1 MSRYKLPLGVDNFH
15 KLVTGGYLF
24 CDKTAMLSEFLSKGD
39 EVTLITR
46 PRRWGKT
53 LNMSM
58 LHHFFAP
65 EVNGISTASLFDDLA
80 IGQIEGGKWV
90 KEHQGQHPV
99 IMVSFKDVH
108 ADNFQGAYD
117 SIYLLLK
124 KLYGSFEYLLKSDKL
139 NSDERDEFYAILD
152 RSANQQQLEQS
163 LKLLSTCLYRHH
175 GKRSYIL
182 IDEYDAPLNKAYGNP
197 TYLNALVAFM
207 RNLFSASLKG
217 NNSLEKGVLTGIL
230 RVSKD
235 SMLSGL
241 NNLETYTLLDEDY
254 SSHFGFDEEE
264 VKDLLQN
271 QDLSIDFEEVKSW
284 YNGYRVGSRVM
295 YNPWS
300 ILSCMN
306 RSGKFD
312 VYWVN
317 TGNNDLIK
325 QILMKSNSGIK
336 RQFEQLMQGA
346 SIVVPIDKHLSFDLL
361 DRNETAFWSLLL
373 FAGYLKVEQRSL
385 RPIGIAYD
393 CTVRIPNEEVF
404 RLYSSFF
411 SEWFSEQFNSEI
423 EYSSFLCHLVDGNV
437 AEFIQELSVYLF
449 NTASMFDVQGP
460 RKSEGFYHGFVLAM
474 LASLGHTH
482 YIKSNRE
489 SGRGRYDVLIIP
501 KKGEKAIL
509 LEFKH
514 VRKEEELAER
524 AKMAL
529 VQIQSQSYRSDLSH
543 YPAIKE
549 VVEVGIAFSKKYVQA
564 ACSVYDL
571 VNKRAGL
578 LHLTEPYNPDEWYDA
593 L

>member
-139 NSDERDEFYAILD
+139 NFDERDEFYAILD

-325 QILMKSNSGIK
+325 RSILKSNSGIK
-336 RQFEQLMQGA
+336 CQFERLMQGA

-361 DRNETAFWSLLL
+361 DRNEIAFWSLLL
-373 FAGYLKVEQRSL
+373 FAGYLKFDQCNLSTYNDL
-385 RPIGIAYD
+385 YD
-393 CTVRIPNEEVF
+393 CTVRVPNQEVL
-404 RLYSSFF
+404 RLYNRFF
-411 SEWFSEQFNSEI
+411 SEWFVEQFEEESQ
-423 EYSSFLCHLVDGNV
+423 YSSFLSHLIKGDVV
-437 AEFIQELSVYLF
+437 EFVQELSNYLF
-449 NTASMFDVQGP
+449 KSASMFDVQAP
-460 RKSEGFYHGFVLAM
+460 RKSEGFYHVFVLAM

-489 SGRGRYDVLIIP
+489 SGRGRYDVLIIS
-501 KKGEKAIL
+501 KKGTKAIL
-509 LEFKH
+509 LEFKY
-514 VRKEEELAER
+514 VRREEELAEK
-524 AKMAL
+524 AKNAWH
-529 VQIQSQSYRSDLSH
+529 QIQTQGYRTELQT
-543 YPAIKE
+543 YPNVQE
-549 VVEVGIAFSKKYVQA
+549 VVEVGLAFSKKYVQSA
-564 ACSVYDL
+564 YTVYDL
-571 VNKRAGL
+571 VNKRSGVL
-578 LHLTEPYNPDEWYDA
+578 QLTDPYNPDEWYDG
-593 L
+593 